1 MIHAVARKLAAF
13 AVISLMLA
21 GAALVIFPYTK
32 RIELRSAVPAFS
44 DSAVVARRVDQVAAA
59 IAAIFNDGHRLG
71 FSTPR
76 KFSATD
82 KFHYLFLW
90 GRADQ
95 IFPDDIQV
103 SMHTRYDPALG
114 GYSAMDAGAK
124 KHDFYLYEP
133 SGDYYWHSEYF
144 CDGAPAKFR
153 CAFIIHL
160 EPLGPDR
167 TRVKVIEYLPM
178 IWVGQ
183 AWFTLGHS
191 GPGFYDY
198 IRFDLEPTRIDR
210 TELLA
215 LIEKAVAAHGN
226 TGKAANLVV
235 VKWKRAGN
243 ER

>member
-1 MIHAVARKLAAF
+1 MARKLAAV

-21 GAALVIFPYTK
+21 GAAVVILPFTK
-32 RIELRSAVPAFS
+32 RIERRSAVPGFS
-44 DSAVVARRVDQVAAA
+44 DSAVVPGGVDQVAAA
-59 IAAIFNDGHRLG
+59 IVGTFNDGHRLG
-71 FSTPR
+71 FSAPR

-82 KFHYLFLW
+82 KFHYFFLW
-90 GRADQ
+90 GRADR
-95 IFPDDIQV
+95 IFPDDLQL
-103 SMHTRYDPALG
+103 SMHTRYDPAIR

-124 KHDFYLYEP
+124 KRDFYLYEP

-167 TRVKVIEYLPM
+167 TKVQVIEYLPI

-183 AWFTLGHS
+183 AWSTLGHA
-191 GPGFYDY
+191 GPGFYDD

-210 TELLA
+210 AQLLA
-215 LIEKAVAAHGN
+215 LIEQAAAVPAGAAK
-226 TGKAANLVV
+226 TTPMQ
-235 VKWKRAGN
+235 VK
-243 ER
+243 